1 MDKQTYKSASRAISS
16 LKAHLV
22 LVTKYRKGVINQQI
36 LEELVQIVQSLA
48 GKWGV
53 DILEVNGEA
62 DHFHILFE
70 YYPQMQ
76 LSKFVNNLKTVTSRL
91 INKNRLILRRFIHSA
106 KLRYSVGLWQLQRTQ
121 QRINNSFYIVDT
133 FYNEALSSSSGCWH
147 SISSKGNRTPS
158 LVKI

>member
-1 MDKQTYKSASRAISS
+1 MNIQAYKSNSRGVSS

-22 LVTKYRKGVINQQI
+22 LVTKYRKRVINQQI
-36 LEELVQIVQSLA
+36 LEELIQIVQGLA

-53 DILEVNGEA
+53 DILEVNGES

-91 INKNRLILRRFIHSA
+91 INKNHEEYLRGFYWRDSVFWTKSYFIASCGG
-106 KLRYSVGLWQLQRTQ
+106 VTVEQLKKYVESQD
-121 QRINNSFYIVDT
+121 SP
-133 FYNEALSSSSGCWH
+133 A
-147 SISSKGNRTPS
+147 
-158 LVKI
+158 